1 MINVL
6 TTRLWDHRSTR
17 TTGPHLLAI
26 DVLDGEVVE
35 TRWGGGADRE
45 QPQGWPSWRPR
56 GGVRPACKQ
65 SQQHQHENDHRL
77 NISPARGYSNIS
89 NPGTVA
95 DPMAKAAKP
104 PQSPWAAREA
114 SMAGPLL
121 WSSVMFNRWLLF
133 ITKWLQIVDYWQLIM
148 SSTGG
153 QHGWASA
160 LLLCELNFAIDY
172 HPNSAWL

>member
-1 MINVL
+1 MFL
-6 TTRLWDHRSTR
+6 TVKSWRL
-17 TTGPHLLAI
+17 
-26 DVLDGEVVE
+26 VGEAALTENSLRVGLE
-35 TRWGGGADRE
+35 
-45 QPQGWPSWRPR
+45 WRPR

-77 NISPARGYSNIS
+77 NISPARGYSNVS

-95 DPMAKAAKP
+95 DPMAKAARP

-133 ITKWLQIVDYWQLIM
+133 ITNWLQIVDYLQLIM
-148 SSTGG
+148 KSTGG

-172 HPNSAWL
+172 HLNSAWL